1 MLETWMNYGVVY
13 YAFGV
18 LAFIGLGAKIISE
31 ITVRKMV
38 KEAAEIQQSNHRLMR
53 LIKAKFEHAS
63 MVSDRVLNVEVFAK
77 KYLYEY
83 RVLGCR
89 ASLWSNL
96 PKKMMW
102 LSLFV
107 GVLGTFGAYW
117 VYGMGDAVIRHGGV
131 ALIAMTFLWTI
142 HSLGNEAVHRD
153 AAKNYIVDYLENVC
167 IHRYEKVNQLLE
179 EEVQAQEEEAK
190 RIEEIEQ
197 VEIPEISEKLEET
210 VKKEELKEKEKEQ
223 EMRIRAILQE
233 FLV

>member
-1 MLETWMNYGVVY
+1 MLETWIHYGVIY

-18 LAFIGLGAKIISE
+18 LVLIGLIAKIISG

-38 KEAAEIQQSNHRLMR
+38 KEAAEIQKSNHKLMR

-89 ASLWSNL
+89 ASSWQSL
-96 PKKMMW
+96 PKKMIW
-102 LSLFV
+102 LSLLV

-117 VYGMGDAVIRHGGV
+117 VDGTGDTTIRHGAV
-131 ALIAMTFLWTI
+131 TIITMTAIWTI
-142 HSLGNEAVHRD
+142 HNFGNETVNRE

-167 IHRYEKVNQLLE
+167 IHRYEKANQLLD
-179 EEVQAQEEEAK
+179 EEVQAQEEETK
-190 RIEEIEQ
+190 KMEEIEE
-197 VEIPEISEKLEET
+197 VTIPEISEKLAET
-210 VKKEELKEKEKEQ
+210 VQQEDEQEREKEQ
-223 EMRIRAILQE
+223 EKRIRAILQE
-233 FLV
+233 FLA

>member
-1 MLETWMNYGVVY
+1 MLETWIDYGVVY

-18 LAFIGLGAKIISE
+18 LVLIGLTAKIISE

-53 LIKAKFEHAS
+53 LIKAKFEHAC

-83 RVLGCR
+83 KVLGGR
-89 ASLWSNL
+89 VSLWSNI
-96 PKKMMW
+96 PKKMIW
-102 LSLFV
+102 LSLLV
-107 GVLGTFGAYW
+107 GVIGTFGAYW
-117 VYGMGDAVIRHGGV
+117 VHGTGDTTIRHGAV
-131 ALIAMTFLWTI
+131 TVITMTVLWTI
-142 HSLGNEAVHRD
+142 HSLGNETVHWE

-167 IHRYEKVNQLLE
+167 IHRYEKANKLLE

-197 VEIPEISEKLEET
+197 VEIPEISKKLEET
-210 VKKEELKEKEKEQ
+210 VKQEEQQEKEKEQ

-233 FLV
+233 FLA